1 MRRLIVAGCAVA
13 LLLGIAGSA
22 AGRKYRG
29 RTAEE
34 SATVG
39 RLTRA
44 ALGIDERRGDKLYVV
59 TLPFASGRLKLE
71 AEQKRKQEARREL
84 LSQVLVNLAKGVAV
98 VLALLVLRAV
108 VNAIGSGVER
118 EQEIAVRA
126 QQEIE
131 APVEESMPET
141 AHDILLS
148 RIARLIAEQPEDAS
162 RLIRTMLIEDR
173 GART

>member
-1 MRRLIVAGCAVA
+1 MHRLIVVGCAAA
-13 LLLGIAGSA
+13 LLLGLAGSA
-22 AGRKYRG
+22 AGRKYRA

-34 SATVG
+34 SASVG
-39 RLTRA
+39 RLTRG

-59 TLPFASGRLKLE
+59 TLPFASRRLRLE
-71 AEQKRKQEARREL
+71 AEQKRKQEARRVL
-84 LSQVLVNLAKGVAV
+84 LNQVLVNLAKGVAV
-98 VLALLVLRAV
+98 VLGLLVLRAV
-108 VNAIGSGVER
+108 VNAIGAGVQR
-118 EQEIAVRA
+118 EEEIVMRA
-126 QQEIE
+126 QREIE
-131 APVEESMPET
+131 APVEEAVPET